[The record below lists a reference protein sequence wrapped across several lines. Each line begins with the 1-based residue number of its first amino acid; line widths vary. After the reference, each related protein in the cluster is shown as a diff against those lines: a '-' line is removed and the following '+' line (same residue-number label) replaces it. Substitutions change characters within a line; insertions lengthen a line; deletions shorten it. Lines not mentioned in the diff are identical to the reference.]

1 MQNMTNT
8 VVIYTTVTCPYC
20 KMAKAFFKEHNI
32 EFVEKDVTSDPVAQ
46 QEMIKK
52 SDQLAVPVIDVGG
65 QIIVGF
71 QQGKLKEL
79 LGIS

>member
-1 MQNMTNT
+1 MAKQVT
-8 VVIYTTVTCPYC
+8 IYTTVTCPYC

-32 EFVEKDVTSDPVAQ
+32 EFVEKDVTSDLMAQ

-71 QQGKLKEL
+71 NQSKLKEL

>member
-1 MQNMTNT
+1 
-8 VVIYTTVTCPYC
+8 
-20 KMAKAFFKEHNI
+20 MAKAFFKEHNI
-32 EFVEKDVTSDPVAQ
+32 EFTEKDVTSDTAAQ
-46 QEMIKK
+46 QEMISK

>member
-1 MQNMTNT
+1 MGS
-8 VVIYTTVTCPYC
+8 VIIYTTVTCPYC
-20 KMAKAFFKEHNI
+20 KMAKVFFKEHNV
-32 EFVEKDVTSDPVAQ
+32 EFVEKDVTSDVTAQ

-79 LGIS
+79 LKIS